1 MANVQGNMPQS
12 GIEIYTAP
20 DNSIQLQVKLD
31 QDTVWLTVDQMAIL
45 FGRDAKTIRKH
56 INNALREE
64 LDESLVVAK
73 FASTKKYGRRE
84 GYTQEVETSIYN
96 LDVIISVGY
105 RVKSKRGVQFRKWAN
120 KILKDYPML
129 VPFWNILPQITRWSL
144 SR

>member
-1 MANVQGNMPQS
+1 MPQS

-31 QDTVWLTVDQMAIL
+31 QDTVWLTQEQMSLL
-45 FGRDAKTIRKH
+45 FGRDRTVISRHIRN
-56 INNALREE
+56 IYTERELSE
-64 LDESLVVAK
+64 DITCAK
-73 FASTKKYGRRE
+73 FAHMGIE
-84 GYTQEVETSIYN
+84 GDQSYETTLYN

-105 RVKSKRGVQFRKWAN
+105 RVKSQRGVQFRKWAN
-120 KILKDYPML
+120 KVLKDYPML